1 MGLRKDCS
9 GYFDDRR
16 VGRDDFE
23 GDELGLVGG
32 CIGGVRETPD
42 AFVLKGEVV
51 VGALLMACGSTKGGD
66 SGVMSSIREAFGY
79 ERESRRSWN
88 VDWEASRIDVMG
100 REQRSGKLGLGGKRE
115 LGR

>member
-1 MGLRKDCS
+1 MRLRKDCS
-9 GYFDDRR
+9 GDFYDRR

-23 GDELGLVGG
+23 SDELGLVGR

-51 VGALLMACGSTKGGD
+51 VGAVLMACGSTKGGD
-66 SGVMSSIREAFGY
+66 SGVRASVGEAFGY

-88 VDWEASRIDVMG
+88 VDWKAFRINVMG
-100 REQRSGKLGLGGKRE
+100 QGHRSGKLGLGGKRE

>member
-9 GYFDDRR
+9 GDFHDRR

-23 GDELGLVGG
+23 GDELGLVER
-32 CIGGVRETPD
+32 CIGGVRETSD

-51 VGALLMACGSTKGGD
+51 VGAVLMACGSTEGGD
-66 SGVMSSIREAFGY
+66 SGVMSGVREAFGY
-79 ERESRRSWN
+79 ERESRRSCN
-88 VDWEASRIDVMG
+88 MDWEASRINVMG
-100 REQRSGKLGLGGKRE
+100 RVQWLGKLGLGGKRE